1 MDPYNSDPFNPTAW
15 SQVQHAVLEEDQGGH
30 ASQEGFEQHL
40 AEARPPDPGPVSGGG
55 RSGRNYHPHLSAE
68 HRDIIDKAIAQYV
81 AQKNPHRKTVN
92 RYTQAL
98 RRLGNDLGANRITIN
113 LGDHQSLVRYV
124 KTYFPKD
131 EDMKKGLGVLRAYHD
146 PSYVTSGGRPR
157 TIPSA
162 EDAPLSERLSASGM
176 KPGSAARH
184 DRSLRRF
191 SNALNL
197 AGYSISGLDHA
208 TRIEFAQ
215 KLFPKDE
222 HLLFALGKVR
232 DDEDVSGAGASREP
246 SGYAVPSPTSHLY
259 PDDARIIDGLE
270 KAELSMLKP
279 EDTSRK
285 KVAQNL
291 ARNQRRFGAWLQREG
306 RGSIVSR
313 LTGTSE
319 QQKSLNDDYKDF
331 KKSSRSADMGF
342 DRVRNYL
349 LIVEANA
356 ALGVSP
362 EQAGGEPR
370 RGGSNST
377 WSPHLP
383 HDFEGPAAEAVPD
396 GSSAIYQGLD
406 SFVDLPYTPQAVR
419 DDAQSAPVSGAAAR
433 PPLFNGPSDAPAQ
446 SSDIFRGLQPFVD
459 LPYTPQQMRDDAQS
473 RPVSGAAAKPPLS
486 TGPSDAPAQSSDM
499 YRGLNSSV
507 DLPYTPQQMRDDA
520 QSAPVGSAAARPPLF
535 TAPSDVPAQSSDIY
549 RGLNSFVD
557 LPYTP
562 QQMRDDAQ
570 SAPVGGAGARPA
582 LFTEPSDAPAQS
594 SDIYRGLDSFVDLP
608 YTPQQMRD
616 DAQSAPVGSA
626 AARPPLFTA
635 PSDVPAQSSDI
646 YRGLNSFVDLPYTP
660 QQMRDDAQSAPV
672 GGAGARPALFTE
684 PSDAPAQSSDIYRG
698 LDSFVDLPYTPQQMR
713 DDAQSAPVGS
723 AAARPPLFTAPSDV
737 PAQSSDIYRGL
748 NSFVDLP
755 YTPQQMRDDA
765 QSAPMGGAGARPAL
779 FTEPSDAPAQSS
791 DIYRG
796 LDSFVD
802 LPYTP
807 QQMRDDAQSAQVLS
821 PAGEPTFF
829 VGRSG
834 VLQELE
840 HIGYRIHEDRQ
851 DGSQPVSDLLLDVL
865 NNIGVLPAKFSGPT
879 QVPISG
885 ETYSITLGPR
895 GRSGAQFIDHPR
907 PSPVP
912 AAQIAPLAT
921 VASSGHRS
929 GPVLGPT
936 QWLGDKHIQWDYQ
949 LLVQELQQ
957 NNPDLAARTRF
968 VDPLIA
974 QMLRSPSKEVAERA
988 LGWVRHDTADFLFL
1002 PVSDASATDRHQ
1014 RGSHWSLL
1022 LVDRRDRGRPVA
1034 YHYDSTQGYNDRPAA
1049 EIAGRLDAYVQQAP
1063 IRQQQNG
1070 YDCGV
1075 FVVDGTRELV
1085 RRLAARRPDLNL
1097 NNLVIS
1103 RQDLRDRLGADV
1115 GFN

>member
-1 MDPYNSDPFNPTAW
+1 MDPYNFDPPNPTAW
-15 SQVQHAVLEEDQGGH
+15 SPVQHAVLEEDQGGH
-30 ASQEGFEQHL
+30 AGQEGFEQHL
-40 AEARPPDPGPVSGGG
+40 AEARSPDPGPVSRG
-55 RSGRNYHPHLSAE
+55 GRNYHPHLSAE
-68 HRDIIDKAIAQYV
+68 HRDTIDKAIAEYA
-81 AQKNPHRKTVN
+81 AQKNPQRNTVK

-98 RRLGNDLGANRITIN
+98 RRLGNDLGAHRITID
-113 LGDHQSLVRYV
+113 LRDHQSLVRHV
-124 KTYFPKD
+124 KTYFPND

-146 PSYVTSGGRPR
+146 RSYVASGGRPR

-162 EDAPLSERLSASGM
+162 EDAPLSERLNASGM
-176 KPGSAARH
+176 TSGSAARH

-208 TRIEFAQ
+208 ARIEFAQ
-215 KLFPKDE
+215 KLFPNDE
-222 HLLFALGKVR
+222 LLLFALGKVR
-232 DDEDVSGAGASREP
+232 DAENVPGARASRKP
-246 SGYAVPSPTSHLY
+246 SGRAVPSPALHLY

-279 EDTSRK
+279 EEKSRK
-285 KVAQNL
+285 KVVQNL
-291 ARNQRRFGAWLQREG
+291 ARNQRRLGAWLQREG

-319 QQKSLNDDYKDF
+319 QQKSLNDDHTDF
-331 KKSSRSADMGF
+331 KKSNRNADMGF
-342 DRVRNYL
+342 DRLRSYL
-349 LIVEANA
+349 LLVEANA
-356 ALGVSP
+356 ALGVCP

-370 RGGSNST
+370 RGESNST

-383 HDFEGPAAEAVPD
+383 YDFEWPTPEAVPD
-396 GSSAIYQGLD
+396 GSSAIYRGLD
-406 SFVDLPYTPQAVR
+406 SFVDLPYTSQEVR
-419 DDAQSAPVSGAAAR
+419 DDAQSTPVGRAAAR

-446 SSDIFRGLQPFVD
+446 SPDISRGLQSF
-459 LPYTPQQMRDDAQS
+459 
-473 RPVSGAAAKPPLS
+473 
-486 TGPSDAPAQSSDM
+486 
-499 YRGLNSSV
+499 V

-520 QSAPVGSAAARPPLF
+520 QSAPVSGAAAKPPLFTGPPDAPAQSSDIYRGLNSFVDLPYTPQQMRDDAQPAPVGGAAARPPLF
-535 TAPSDVPAQSSDIY
+535 TGPSDAPAQSSDIY

-570 SAPVGGAGARPA
+570 SAPVGWAAAKPPV
-582 LFTEPSDAPAQS
+582 FTEPSDVATQS
-594 SDIYRGLDSFVDLP
+594 SQIYHGLNSFVDLP

-616 DAQSAPVGSA
+616 DAQSAPVGGAAARLVLFTEPSDAPTQSSHIYRDLNPFVDLPYTPQQMRDDAQSAPVGGA
-626 AARPPLFTA
+626 AARPPLFTE
-635 PSDVPAQSSDI
+635 PSDTPAQSSDI

-672 GGAGARPALFTE
+672 
-684 PSDAPAQSSDIYRG
+684 
-698 LDSFVDLPYTPQQMR
+698 
-713 DDAQSAPVGS
+713 
-723 AAARPPLFTAPSDV
+723 
-737 PAQSSDIYRGL
+737 
-748 NSFVDLP
+748 
-755 YTPQQMRDDA
+755 
-765 QSAPMGGAGARPAL
+765 
-779 FTEPSDAPAQSS
+779 
-791 DIYRG
+791 
-796 LDSFVD
+796 
-802 LPYTP
+802 
-807 QQMRDDAQSAQVLS
+807 LS
-821 PAGEPTFF
+821 PAGKPAFF

-840 HIGYRIHEDRQ
+840 DIGYRVDEDWQ
-851 DGSQPVSDLLLDVL
+851 DGSQPVPDFLIDVL
-865 NNIGVLPAKFSGPT
+865 DNIRVLPTQFSGPT
-879 QVPISG
+879 QLSMNG

-895 GRSGAQFIDHPR
+895 GRRVAQFIHHPR

-912 AAQIAPLAT
+912 GAQIGPSAT

-936 QWLGDKHIQWDYQ
+936 QWLGDEHIQRDYE
-949 LLVQELQQ
+949 LLAQELQQ

-988 LGWVRHDTADFLFL
+988 LGWVRPGTADFLFL
-1002 PVSDASATDRHQ
+1002 PVSDASDTDRHQ

-1022 LVDRRDRGRPVA
+1022 LVDRRDRGRRVA
-1034 YHYDSTQGYNDRPAA
+1034 YHYDSTQGYNDGLAA
-1049 EIAGRLDAYVQQAP
+1049 ELAGRLDANLQQAP
-1063 IRQQQNG
+1063 IRQQQNS

-1075 FVVDGTRELV
+1075 FVLDGTRELV

-1103 RQDLRDRLGADV
+1103 RQELRDRLGAGV